1 MLLNKE
7 ILTCAIK
14 EYIYDDCCCGEK
26 PLKIKNIDELHDTAI
41 MCYIGDDR
49 IEEYDQMYNEMCCI
63 LNTDGKKII
72 HEINNYIDEEFQPC
86 YMGEPAFTNANDYWG
101 YILG

>member
-14 EYIYDDCCCGEK
+14 EYIYDDCYCGEK

-41 MCYIGDDR
+41 MCNIGDDR

-72 HEINNYIDEEFQPC
+72 DEINNYIDEEFQPC
-86 YMGEPAFTNANDYWG
+86 YMGEPAFASASDYWG